1 MHCSACVSK
10 IKQALSS
17 QDGVV
22 TVDADLLSKSATIT
36 GDIKPDLLMKAV
48 KDAGYESSIIDNHL
62 GKPKKSKKEPT
73 SQLQQLFPLF
83 LIFFYITVF
92 SLIINRSDF
101 QLDDFMYDFM
111 GLFYICSVFS
121 NFWITRIFQQPFPC
135 MTP

>member
-1 MHCSACVSK
+1 MHCSACVNK

-22 TVDADLLSKSATIT
+22 TVDVALLSKSATIT

-83 LIFFYITVF
+83 WQY
-92 SLIINRSDF
+92 
-101 QLDDFMYDFM
+101 
-111 GLFYICSVFS
+111 
-121 NFWITRIFQQPFPC
+121 
-135 MTP
+135 